1 MTIAAVEN
9 DGHMDR
15 RVGSLT
21 SKTTNGQNET
31 SGGFLKVIDSALL
44 KGASDWTAQRRPP
57 GQDDLA
63 PACCFCSKTDG
74 SRIPLVGPFPF

>member
-44 KGASDWTAQRRPP
+44 NAAS
-57 GQDDLA
+57 
-63 PACCFCSKTDG
+63 
-74 SRIPLVGPFPF
+74 PLIFVGWSYFPLHV

>member
-9 DGHMDR
+9 DGHLDR

-21 SKTTNGQNET
+21 SKTRNGQNET

-44 KGASDWTAQRRPP
+44 IWTAEVI
-57 GQDDLA
+57 LL
-63 PACCFCSKTDG
+63 S
-74 SRIPLVGPFPF
+74 SR